1 MARWPTK
8 TAFEGKCPSPSGS
21 LQGEPCAS
29 ERNSVVVLPCWPEV
43 NDDLSSVVP
52 RARRHVPHSI
62 HGRVSAWG
70 RTSQFARPRITKQ
83 VLRETKSRPVGP
95 QRRSPAVQ
103 FEVDPHGRGRLT
115 LAHVDADAYEIP
127 HAVGVGGRR
136 PPHGYQRGAIVV
148 AGLVRAHV
156 DRPRIVDWASHGE
169 WAHVENTASRARAE
183 ARDAA
188 SEAPISRRRL
198 DRRKPRGGARGGAD
212 SPVPNSTPGRDRSS
226 ASGLDS
232 G

>member
-1 MARWPTK
+1 MACEDGVRGQVPQPAGIPPRRAMRFGK
-8 TAFEGKCPSPSGS
+8 EQRRRPALLARGERRSFERGAARSSARSAQHARK
-21 LQGEPCAS
+21 GECLGQNLAVR
-29 ERNSVVVLPCWPEV
+29 E
-43 NDDLSSVVP
+43 
-52 RARRHVPHSI
+52 
-62 HGRVSAWG
+62 
-70 RTSQFARPRITKQ
+70 PRITKQ
-83 VLRETKSRPVGP
+83 VLRETKSRLVGP

-115 LAHVDADAYEIP
+115 LAHVDADAHEIP

-148 AGLVRAHV
+148 AGFVRAHV

-212 SPVPNSTPGRDRSS
+212 SPGPNSTPGRDRSS
-226 ASGLDS
+226 ASGLDP